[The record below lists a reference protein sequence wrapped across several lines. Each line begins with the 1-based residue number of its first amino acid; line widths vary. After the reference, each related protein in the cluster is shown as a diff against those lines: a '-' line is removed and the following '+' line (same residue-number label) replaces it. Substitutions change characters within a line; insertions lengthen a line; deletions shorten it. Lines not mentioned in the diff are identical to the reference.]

1 MGHINYGLFDTI
13 GGALSTVGDMF
24 SNAGEWCVKIINAA
38 YTALVIGN
46 VC

>member
-24 SNAGEWCVKIINAA
+24 PKSAIATITGIGGMAGIC
-38 YTALVIGN
+38 
-46 VC
+46 